1 MAIRTGIIGYGM
13 SAKTFHLPFLLNMH
27 EYSLRGI
34 STRKKEILSEEHPAV
49 MCYDGPEKLI
59 NDVDIDLVI
68 ITSPNESHY
77 PLAKR
82 ALEAGKHVV
91 VEKPFTI
98 TYRESL
104 KLLKTAAKQGK
115 ILTVFHNRRWDGDIL
130 TIKELLE
137 QGKFGNLSHVESHYD
152 RFRPNVRDR
161 WREKDVP
168 GSGLLYDLG
177 SHLIDQMIHL
187 FGSPLWVQADVARQR
202 DGAETDDFVHILLG
216 YRKFRAELHISVLVN
231 APVPRFAIHGDTGSY
246 IKYHLDPQEDQLK
259 AGKNHTDTGFGGE
272 EDDHFGTYY
281 PAPEGSTPM
290 VIPTA
295 RGRYQDFYST
305 LASAIQGSSEPPVDA
320 GEAAEVIK
328 VIELARKSSTR
339 GKRLYVK

>member
-13 SAKTFHLPFLLNMH
+13 SAKTFHLPFILNM
-27 EYSLRGI
+27 EEFSVTGI
-34 STRKKEILSEEHPAV
+34 STSKNETLAAEQPGLTCYSSPEE
-49 MCYDGPEKLI
+49 LI
-59 NDVDIDLVI
+59 NDGEIELII
-68 ITSPNESHY
+68 ITSPNESHF
-77 PLAKR
+77 PLAKK

-98 TYRESL
+98 THRESL
-104 KLLKTAAKQGK
+104 KLLKIAAKSQR

-187 FGSPLWVQADVARQR
+187 FGSPLWVQADIARQR
-202 DGAETDDFVHILLG
+202 EGAETDDFVHILLG
-216 YRKFRAELHISVLVN
+216 YSKFRAELHISVLVN
-231 APVPRFAIHGDTGSY
+231 APVPRFAVHGDTGSY

-259 AGKNHTDTGFGGE
+259 AGKRFTDGGFGE
-272 EDDHFGTYY
+272 EADEHFGTYY
-281 PAPEGSTPM
+281 PAPEGSTPL

-295 RGRYQDFYST
+295 RGRYQDYYST
-305 LASAIQGSSEPPVDA
+305 LASAIQGTSAPPVDP
-320 GEAAEVIK
+320 GEAAEVMKI
-328 VIELARKSSTR
+328 IELAKKSSQQ
-339 GKRLYVK
+339 GKRLKVK